1 MSLLFGLSN
10 PCYTWQD
17 AVPPRVKV
25 PPIEDRHFGIV
36 LVEHAAV
43 LEVSVPHLAVPLT
56 HTFTVDGNVI
66 PNADVPLP
74 HRHWHM
80 PKLDTGEYP
89 LALSQVTPLHG
100 SANKAIQLKIL
111 MHFYFNCCF
120 NTNYARLRDQNIINV
135 TYRPLLSL
143 QWLWWW
149 LDLET

>member
-1 MSLLFGLSN
+1 MGISKPFH
-10 PCYTWQD
+10 TWQV
-17 AVPPRVKV
+17 AAPPRVGV
-25 PPIEDRHFGIV
+25 APVEDRHFGIV
-36 LVEHAAV
+36 LVLHVAV

-100 SANKAIQLKIL
+100 SGN
-111 MHFYFNCCF
+111 
-120 NTNYARLRDQNIINV
+120 
-135 TYRPLLSL
+135 
-143 QWLWWW
+143 
-149 LDLET
+149 ETI

>member
-1 MSLLFGLSN
+1 MTFLQLSLLFGLSN

-17 AVPPRVKV
+17 AVPPRVGV
-25 PPIEDRHFGIV
+25 PPVEDRHFGIV

-66 PNADVPLP
+66 PNADVALP

-111 MHFYFNCCF
+111 MHFYFNC
-120 NTNYARLRDQNIINV
+120 NYARLRDQNIINV

-143 QWLWWW
+143 Q
-149 LDLET
+149 